1 MADSPS
7 VGLIAGSGE
16 LPLYFARQAKNKGLI
31 LKTVAI
37 RGAASSSI
45 EKFSDEL
52 TWISAGQ
59 LGALLA
65 LFRNGGI
72 ERAVML
78 GKVQH
83 SIPFKNLRL
92 DWKAISV
99 WARLKNRSG
108 EAILKAVAAE
118 LEKSKI
124 KLLDSRFLMEG
135 IVTKSGWLVGVKSD
149 PETRKA
155 IDFGIQ
161 QARVLARS
169 GIGQTLVVKRNAVVA
184 VEAMEGTDQTIRRS
198 GKWGGTGCIVIKVSS
213 PQQDWRFDVPTIGL
227 KTIQALV
234 QAKARGLVLEA
245 GKSFLLKTE
254 ETLATAKKAG
264 LFILAV

>member
-1 MADSPS
+1 MADSFS

-16 LPLYFARQAKNKGLI
+16 LPLYFARQAKRNGLI

-45 EKFSDEL
+45 EKLSDEV

-59 LGALLA
+59 LGTLLSF
-65 LFRNGGI
+65 FRNRGI
-72 ERAVML
+72 ERAVMQ
-78 GKVQH
+78 GKVEH
-83 SIPFKNLRL
+83 SMPFKNLRL

-118 LEKSKI
+118 LQKSKI
-124 KLLDSRFLMEG
+124 KLLDSRYLMEG
-135 IVTKSGWLVGVKSD
+135 IVARPGWLASVKIN

-184 VEAMEGTDQTIRRS
+184 VEAMEGTDETIRRS
-198 GKWGGTGCIVIKVSS
+198 GKWAGAGCIVIKVAS
-213 PQQDWRFDVPTIGL
+213 PRQDWRFDVPTVGL
-227 KTIQALV
+227 KTIQVLV

-254 ETLATAKKAG
+254 ETLAAAKKAG